1 MFENLPQKNLYE
13 KTLKEQHTGNKSPIQ
28 SLLKRLADLCGVG
41 AGLKWFS
48 LLDLAL
54 LWGII

>member
-1 MFENLPQKNLYE
+1 MFENLPQKNLYY
-13 KTLKEQHTGNKSPIQ
+13 KTLKEQHTGNKTPIQ
-28 SLLKRLADLCGVG
+28 SLLKRLADLCG
-41 AGLKWFS
+41 LKWLS